1 MLMLILFLVVHDV
14 VESIVTQDGYDK
26 LKEHRNEN
34 SKENP
39 TRTQQSMAIPQ
50 NFQQLLPPWLH
61 SFEEFQNELYKNK
74 GTF

>member
-1 MLMLILFLVVHDV
+1 MLILFLVVQNV

-34 SKENP
+34 P
-39 TRTQQSMAIPQ
+39 TRTQKSIAKPQ
-50 NFQQLLPPWLH
+50 NFLPSWLR
-61 SFEEFQNELYKNK
+61 SFEEFQNAIYKNK

>member
-1 MLMLILFLVVHDV
+1 MLILFLVVQNV

-39 TRTQQSMAIPQ
+39 TRTQKSIAKPQ
-50 NFQQLLPPWLH
+50 NFLPSWLR

>member
-1 MLMLILFLVVHDV
+1 MLILFLVVQNV

-26 LKEHRNEN
+26 LKEHSNEN

-39 TRTQQSMAIPQ
+39 TRTQKSIAKPQ
-50 NFQQLLPPWLH
+50 NFLPSWLR
-61 SFEEFQNELYKNK
+61 SFQEFQNALYKNK

>member
-1 MLMLILFLVVHDV
+1 MAYHKIIILFLVVQNV

-39 TRTQQSMAIPQ
+39 TLNQKSMAKPQ
-50 NFQQLLPPWLH
+50 NYLELFK
-61 SFEEFQNELYKNK
+61 EFQKANKNK